1 MIDTSKF
8 MITTRLLVEEA
19 IRKGYNISTMVSRP
33 SAKSY
38 TIRCEKD
45 GKVFYFKG
53 LCTALSPSYAVFMAN
68 DKVLTRSVLE
78 CHEVPMPA
86 TIVVSL
92 GDSGSY
98 EATDE
103 IISFLRKYGRLVVK
117 PAMTNHGR
125 GITVDV
131 RNEDD
136 LRKAINTAYREDNSP
151 DIIVQQMV
159 FGREY
164 RFLVLNGKVL
174 AVAYRR
180 PAFVTGNGRST
191 IRELIEEKNLDP
203 RRGEGHSAA
212 LTKINIEH
220 VMNSHPEGFLDD
232 IPDIGVD
239 VDVLQTSNLSRGG
252 ESIDVT
258 DQASISLQNIA
269 IRAAQACSLG
279 IAGVDI
285 ITEDIATRDGSNS
298 YVLEVN
304 ASPGIRMHQFPSAGT
319 PRDVASELFA
329 AIEKT
334 ARPLERR

>member
-19 IRKGYNISTMVSRP
+19 IRKGYSISTMVSRP

-38 TIRCEKD
+38 AIRCEKG

-68 DKVLTRSVLE
+68 DKVLTRDVLG
-78 CHEVPMPA
+78 CHGVPMPA
-86 TIVVSL
+86 TTVVSL
-92 GDSGSY
+92 SDSAY
-98 EATDE
+98 EATDK
-103 IISFLRKYGRLVVK
+103 IVSFLREHGRLVVK
-117 PAMTNHGR
+117 PAMANHGR

-131 RNEDD
+131 RDEDD
-136 LRKAINTAYREDNSP
+136 LRKAIDMAYREDNSP
-151 DIIVQQMV
+151 DIVVQQMV

-164 RFLVLNGKVL
+164 RFLVLNGEVL

-180 PAFVTGNGRST
+180 PAFVAGNGKST

-220 VMNSHPEGFLDD
+220 VVNSNPRGFLDD
-232 IPDIGVD
+232 IPDAGVE

-258 DQASISLQNIA
+258 DQVSIGLKDIA

-285 ITEDIATRDGSNS
+285 ITEDITTGDDSNS

-304 ASPGIRMHQFPSAGT
+304 ASPGIRMHQFPSVGT
-319 PRDVASELFA
+319 PRDVARELFA

-334 ARPLERR
+334 AQPLE